1 MAKENYKFIH
11 GRYVLTVNQCDD
23 FFDDGLVVVKDDRI
37 EAVGPYRELAGR
49 YQGCD
54 GEWLDF
60 EDGLVM
66 PGLVTNHTHL
76 YQALMKGIGSNL
88 CLDDWVVKI
97 IYPMALAM
105 DRNDFYD
112 MARFNIKEMI
122 STGTT
127 CFCDSMYHQH
137 NLDNMDGVAAAV
149 KDMKMRGIIVRALQ
163 SLNFDERIPK
173 EAAESDFDV
182 TERESRRVIEQYH
195 NTENGRIRVG
205 LEALSPYDCTEE
217 AIRKLYQIAVDM
229 DVRFQMHVAEAVSEK
244 IRIRSE
250 HNMGV
255 IEYLDSLGILSDRT
269 LLIHSIWI
277 TSDEVRL
284 IAQRGAKVAHNP
296 VSNMLLADGICR
308 VPEMLAS
315 GVNVG
320 LGVDGAASNNSQ
332 DMFETMK
339 TFVLLHRVN
348 ELDAS
353 VFTPYDAIKLA
364 TIESARTIGWEDEI
378 GSLEAGKKAD
388 IIVVKTNSCHIG
400 PTIDVVTNMVFS
412 GNGRDVDTT
421 IIDGNVLMKNRQFT
435 QYSAEDIFEK
445 GNSCAH
451 RIAEECGI
459 MKVVSEME
467 R

>member
-1 MAKENYKFIH
+1 MAGDNYKFVH
-11 GRYVLTVNQCDD
+11 GRYVLTVNKKDD
-23 FFDDGLVVVKDDRI
+23 FIDDGLVVIKNDRI
-37 EAVGPYRELAGR
+37 EAVGPYKELVDR
-49 YQGCD
+49 YKHCQ
-54 GEWLDF
+54 GEWLDY

-76 YQALMKGIGSNL
+76 YQALMKGVGSNL
-88 CLDDWVVKI
+88 CLDDWVIKI

-105 DRNDFYD
+105 DKNDFYD
-112 MARFNIKEMI
+112 IVRFNIQEMI

-137 NLDNMDGVAAAV
+137 NLDNMDGIAAAV

-163 SLNFDERIPK
+163 SQNFDERIPDA
-173 EAAESDFDV
+173 AAESDFDI
-182 TERESRRVIEQYH
+182 TERESRRIIKQYH

-205 LEALSPYDCTEE
+205 LEALSPYDCSEE
-217 AIRKLYQIAVDM
+217 AIKKLYKIAEEC

-255 IEYLDSLGILSDRT
+255 IEYLDSLGILSERT
-269 LLIHSIWI
+269 LLIHSIWV
-277 TSDEVRL
+277 TSDEIKL
-284 IAQRGAKVAHNP
+284 IAARGAKVAHNP

-320 LGVDGAASNNSQ
+320 LGVDGAASNNNQ

-364 TIESARTIGWEDEI
+364 TIESARTIGWDDEI
-378 GSLEAGKKAD
+378 GSLEPGKKAD
-388 IIVVKTNSCHIG
+388 LIVVKTNSCFIG
-400 PTIDVVTNMVFS
+400 PTIDVVTNVVFS

-435 QYSAEDIFEK
+435 EFDAEEIFK
-445 GNSCAH
+445 RGNSCAH
-451 RIAEECGI
+451 RIASKCDI
-459 MKVVSEME
+459 MKVVNEMMH
-467 R
+467 